1 MKIGNSLFNFA
12 LIGLCALTMAP
23 RLSAQT
29 FTVNPTSIALSAPAS
44 STSPSSQ
51 VLTVSVAGGGGQVLS
66 LSAASPPTNSWLRVV
81 VSTVSA
87 CQSPVIN
94 CPISNPPSS
103 VSVTVQANPTGLA
116 QGTYSGQVTLTLTGS
131 PSPPNIIVPVTFTVG
146 SGSGGSGSLLTAS
159 PTSLTFAALPGA
171 IAQSQNVA
179 ISNSGGSVSYTVT
192 SNVNWLSTNLGS
204 NQGVSPGNLTVT
216 ASAASLPASVSS
228 YVGTLTLT
236 PTGGGQTT
244 TVQVAFNVST
254 TQQFQISPSSL
265 TFSYITGSGNATPQ
279 NLTVGLTTG
288 SAIAYTVTANY
299 GLGPTNWLQTNP
311 VSGGTTGTLI
321 SVTPL
326 ASSLGI
332 GTYTATLSFSASG
345 LTTASIPVTLTVSSP
360 PTFVVSPTPILISVQ
375 PNTSATRTLSINTSN
390 SAVVSYSVT
399 PTYQSPAVP
408 AVNWLT
414 VSPSNGSTPA
424 SVTIGV
430 NPSNLN
436 VGTYTA
442 LLTIN
447 SSTPGVTQTT
457 VVVSMLVTT
466 SQIVTTSTN
475 SLSFNF
481 VGGGSTPNSQFVS
494 LGLTPSTPIQ
504 TATVVGVPEVVGQNW
519 LTATLSSP
527 SGSQITGN
535 AAAIVTVNPSGLAN
549 GTYTGKV
556 QRNISNAGGPVANTL
571 VEIPV
576 TLTVSGVIGGGGG
589 VGGGTTTV
597 LLSQSQINF
606 NTLQNATSDQT
617 LTLTSNT
624 TTQVPYFLS
633 TTTPWITILNGSGT
647 TLGTPVIIRANT
659 TGLGQGT
666 YSGQIAL
673 SATGASNNGTVIQ
686 VNLTVSNTNQLQTSP
701 SGFTFNHTIGSGF
714 PNAQPLQIS
723 SSTGSALQV
732 GTSVTTNSGGAWLSV
747 SPSSVSTP
755 GNILISINSGVLQT
769 LIAGSYTGN
778 IALTTTGAL
787 NSTVNVPVTLN
798 VSGTGVGGGGT
809 GADTLVLGPNPIN
822 FFTSIGGTP
831 PGQLLDIT
839 TQSGN
844 PLNYS
849 LAFTTVTGGSWLSVG
864 SSGGVTPAQALVN
877 ASSSAL
883 AGGTYSGTITITAPG
898 AINSGVTVP
907 VNLIVSNQTNIV
919 AAPAGVVFT
928 FPLGSSQTLLQ
939 RTINLSTTNGTI
951 VPISVTTDSQTG
963 RLTVSTNSSTTPAVI
978 TVSVN
983 PVGLTAGV
991 YPGTVFVNSSGASNS
1006 PLNLPI
1012 TLIVTGGT
1020 GGGTAQLALNP
1031 VSLNFFGQPNG
1042 TPPQQRTVQVT
1053 STGSAISYSVSTN
1066 QAWLQAAP
1074 SSGTTPGAI
1083 TVGVNPSGLGAGT
1096 YTGNVTVVGG
1106 ASTVNLAVTFEVTN
1120 NPLLQLSQQF
1130 VTYNYQTGQALPSP
1144 RPILVTTS
1152 NGSSLTATVTV
1163 TTSSGGNWLLA
1174 SPASLQTPGAFALS
1188 LANNIVSTLAVGTYT
1203 GTVTVNA
1210 PGAANAN
1217 ATINVTLNVSA
1228 SPLLTMSTTP
1238 LTFNAQFNGN
1248 QPPAQARQ
1256 ITATSGALSVTVS
1269 TSTTTGTWLSANINS
1284 NTTPATLTISASPF
1298 NLGTG
1303 IYTGSV
1309 TVTSGS
1315 SASALVIPVTLN
1327 ISSLPL
1333 ISVDKSELIFG
1344 SGGNSGTQPQTIQ
1357 ISSSSTNFNY
1367 SVQASVTNSP
1377 TNWLSVGN
1385 VTGVTPSSMVVN
1397 VNPALLGDGTYFGTI
1412 VISAPGAGNTP
1423 LVIPVTLTVNQATAL
1438 QVNPSSLSFTQVQG
1452 SVPPAQQPIQVTSQL
1467 PTSFSVTSAVQ
1478 SPVGGNWLSV
1488 NPSGGLTNGFLQASI
1503 NNSASSLPVGTY
1515 TGTITVFGANSPNS
1529 IPITVTL
1536 NVISSATLQVSPIS
1550 LSFTGRAGQPNPAA
1564 QLVQLTSSNAAT
1576 QLTYNI
1582 TSDAVWLTGTPVSG
1596 NTPASLSVA
1605 VNLAALP
1612 AGVFSGTGRLT
1623 VTPTGAA
1630 GIASGQPVVIIV
1642 NLQVDQTPLPN
1653 ITGFANAATF
1663 QPGSLAPGMI
1673 ISLVGT
1679 NLGPTQAVNGQVVGG
1694 RFTTA
1699 LMGVR
1704 VLFDGIPAPILYAS
1718 ATQIN
1723 AVVPYSLAGRASSRM
1738 SVEYNNVVSTTIEPR
1753 LVDTAPGVFTA
1764 DGRQA
1769 AMINENGTFNSASNP
1784 APTGSIVVIYVTGE
1798 GSTSPAGV
1806 DGEVIGSTLKRP
1818 IGTVRVRVGGI
1829 EVPAADIFYAGS
1841 APTLV
1846 SGLMQINFRLPA
1858 NTPTGISTQ
1867 VEVFVGSGQSQPGV
1881 TMSVR

>member
-1 MKIGNSLFNFA
+1 MSEPLEVVTVAAPPSAPVSPDSAKPLVSIRKVSKQFSNGTLAVRDVDLDLGPGEFVSLLGPSGCGKSTLLRMIAGLGEVSAGTIEWPGRQSADQGNANTGSKASELGFVFQEPTLMPWSTALANVMIPLKLKATARSEAEARAADMLAAVGLEGFEKAYPRELSGGMK
-12 LIGLCALTMAP
+12 M
-23 RLSAQT
+23 R
-29 FTVNPTSIALSAPAS
+29 VSIARALV
-44 STSPSSQ
+44 TSP
-51 VLTVSVAGGGGQVLS
+51 
-66 LSAASPPTNSWLRVV
+66 R
-81 VSTVSA
+81 
-87 CQSPVIN
+87 I
-94 CPISNPPSS
+94 
-103 VSVTVQANPTGLA
+103 
-116 QGTYSGQVTLTLTGS
+116 
-131 PSPPNIIVPVTFTVG
+131 
-146 SGSGGSGSLLTAS
+146 LLMDE
-159 PTSLTFAALPGA
+159 PFAALDEITRHKLNDDLLRLWEASRFTA
-171 IAQSQNVA
+171 IFVTHSVFESVYLSQRIV
-179 ISNSGGSVSYTVT
+179 VM
-192 SNVNWLSTNLGS
+192 
-204 NQGVSPGNLTVT
+204 
-216 ASAASLPASVSS
+216 AARP
-228 YVGTLTLT
+228 
-236 PTGGGQTT
+236 
-244 TVQVAFNVST
+244 
-254 TQQFQISPSSL
+254 
-265 TFSYITGSGNATPQ
+265 
-279 NLTVGLTTG
+279 
-288 SAIAYTVTANY
+288 
-299 GLGPTNWLQTNP
+299 
-311 VSGGTTGTLI
+311 
-321 SVTPL
+321 
-326 ASSLGI
+326 GI
-332 GTYTATLSFSASG
+332 GTYTATLSFSATG
-345 LTTASIPVTLTVSSP
+345 LTTVNIPVTLTVSSP
-360 PTFVVSPTPILISVQ
+360 PTFVVSPTPISISVQ
-375 PNTSATRTLSINTSN
+375 PNTSAIRTLSINTSN
-390 SAVVSYSVT
+390 TAVVNYSVT

-414 VSPSNGSTPA
+414 VSPSSGSTPA
-424 SVTIGV
+424 TVTIGV
-430 NPSNLN
+430 NPANLN

-457 VVVSMLVTT
+457 VLVSMLVTT
-466 SQIVTTSTN
+466 SQIVTTSTS
-475 SLSFNF
+475 SLSFSF
-481 VGGGSTPNSQFVS
+481 VGGGPTPPSQFVS

-504 TATVVGVPEVVGQNW
+504 TATVVGVPAVLGQTW

-535 AAAIVTVNPSGLAN
+535 AAATVTVNPSGLAN

-556 QRNISNAGGPVANTL
+556 QINISNAGGPVANTL

-576 TLTVSGVIGGGGG
+576 TLTVSGVTGGGGG
-589 VGGGTTTV
+589 GGGGATTV

-617 LTLTSNT
+617 LTLTSST
-624 TTQVPYFLS
+624 STQVPYSLS
-633 TTTPWITILNGSGT
+633 TTTSWITILNGSGT
-647 TLGTPVIIRANT
+647 TPGSPIIRVNT
-659 TGLGQGT
+659 SGLGQGP
-666 YSGQIAL
+666 YSGQIVL
-673 SATGASNNGTVIQ
+673 SATGASNNGAVIQ
-686 VNLTVSNTNQLQTSP
+686 VGLTVSSTNQLQTSP
-701 SGFTFNHTIGSGF
+701 SGFTFNHTIASGF
-714 PNAQPLQIS
+714 PNAQTLQVS

-732 GTSVTTNSGGAWLSV
+732 ATAVTTNSGGAWLSV
-747 SPSSVSTP
+747 SPTSVSTL

-798 VSGTGVGGGGT
+798 VSGTGGGGGT
-809 GADTLVLGPNPIN
+809 GADLLVLGPSPIN
-822 FFTSIGGTP
+822 FYTSVGATP
-831 PGQLLDIT
+831 QGQPLDIT

-849 LAFTTVTGGSWLSVG
+849 LAFTTATGGSWLSVG
-864 SSGGVTPAQALVN
+864 SSGGVTPAQVLVN

-883 AGGTYSGTITITAPG
+883 AAGTYSGTITITSPG
-898 AINSGVTVP
+898 AINSGITVP

-919 AAPAGVVFT
+919 ASPGGVVFT
-928 FPLGSSQTLLQ
+928 HALSSSQTLLQ
-939 RTINLSTTNGTI
+939 RTITLSTTNGTI

-963 RLTVSTNSSTTPAVI
+963 RLTVSTNSNSTTAAI

-983 PVGLTAGV
+983 PVGLAAGV
-991 YPGTVFVNSSGASNS
+991 YPGIVFVNSGGASNS

-1012 TLIVTGGT
+1012 SLIVTGGT
-1020 GGGTAQLALNP
+1020 GGGTSQLALNP

-1042 TPPQQRTVQVT
+1042 TPPQQRTVQIT
-1053 STGSAISYSVSTN
+1053 STGSAIPYGVSTN
-1066 QAWLQAAP
+1066 QTWLQAAP
-1074 SSGTTPGAI
+1074 SSGTTPGTI

-1096 YTGNVTVVGG
+1096 YSGNVTVTGG
-1106 ASTVNLAVTFEVTN
+1106 GSTVNLTVTFEVTN
-1120 NPLLQLSQQF
+1120 NPLLQLSQQS

-1152 NGSSLTATVTV
+1152 NGSSLTASVSV

-1174 SPASLQTPGAFALS
+1174 SPISLQTPGAFALS
-1188 LANNIVSTLAVGTYT
+1188 LANNIVSTLAAGTYT

-1228 SPLLTMSTTP
+1228 SPLLTLSTTP
-1238 LTFNAQFNGN
+1238 ITFNAQFGGIN

-1256 ITATSGALSVTVS
+1256 ITATSGVLSVTVC

-1327 ISSLPL
+1327 ISFQPL
-1333 ISVDKSELIFG
+1333 ISIDKSELIFG

-1367 SVQASVTNSP
+1367 SVQASVSNSP
-1377 TNWLSVGN
+1377 TNWLSVSN
-1385 VTGVTPSSMVVN
+1385 VNGVTPSSIVVN

-1423 LVIPVTLTVNQATAL
+1423 LVIPITLTVNQATAL
-1438 QVNPSSLSFTQVQG
+1438 QTNPTSLSFTQIQG
-1452 SVPPAQQPIQVTSQL
+1452 AVPPAQQPIQVTSQL

-1478 SPVGGNWLSV
+1478 TPVGGNWLSV

-1515 TGTITVFGANSPNS
+1515 TATITVFGANSPNS
-1529 IPITVTL
+1529 VPITVTL
-1536 NVISSATLQVSPIS
+1536 NVVSSATLQVSPIS

-1576 QLTYNI
+1576 QLTYNV

-1596 NTPASLSVA
+1596 NTPATLSVA

-1653 ITGFANAATF
+1653 IAGFANAATF

-1699 LMGVR
+1699 LTGVR

-1723 AVVPYSLAGRASSRM
+1723 AVVPYSLAGRASTRM
-1738 SVEYNNVVSTTIEPR
+1738 SVEYNNIASNTIEPR
-1753 LVDTAPGVFTA
+1753 LVDTAPGIFTA

-1784 APTGSIVVIYVTGE
+1784 APAGSIVVIYVTGE

-1818 IGTVRVRVGGI
+1818 IGAVRVRVGGI

-1846 SGLMQINFRLPA
+1846 AGLMQINYRLPA
-1858 NTPTGISTQ
+1858 NTPTGISTS

-1881 TMSVR
+1881 NMSVR